1 MRFLAIVLLVLA
13 SQSVSAAFSST
24 ITCSDPHCREGTE
37 ANITFLIWNNI
48 NATTHVASVLL
59 QEAETKTIFASY
71 HPNLQLGPNATGKAV
86 FPWKIRPP
94 IAGVR
99 TFDYLTCIEAVIITD
114 KIDDPAMICPDAKR
128 SMTVLP
134 LSKIECEEDSDCK
147 NGACDTRFYKCRQN
161 AADQGSLTGP
171 LILLAAL
178 AAAFGIGLLLRKRK
192 KEEFI

>member
-13 SQSVSAAFSST
+13 SQSVSAAFSSA
-24 ITCSDPHCREGTE
+24 IQCSDPHCREGTE

-59 QEAETKTIFASY
+59 QEAETKKVFVSY
-71 HPNLQLGPNATGKAV
+71 HPNLQLEPNATGKAA
-86 FPWKIRPP
+86 FPWKIKPP
-94 IAGVR
+94 IADVR
-99 TFDYLTCIEAVIITD
+99 TFDYVTCIEAIIITD
-114 KIDDPAMICPDAKR
+114 KLEDPVRICPDAKR

-134 LSKIECEEDSDCK
+134 LSKIECETDSDCE